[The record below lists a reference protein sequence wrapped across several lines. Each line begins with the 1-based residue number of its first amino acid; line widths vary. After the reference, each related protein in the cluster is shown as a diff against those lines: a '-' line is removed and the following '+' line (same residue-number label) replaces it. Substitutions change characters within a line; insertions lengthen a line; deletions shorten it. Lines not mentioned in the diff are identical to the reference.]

1 MYTSNKK
8 LPLSGDI
15 LIFMS
20 CRYIPFSLK
29 NLDRL
34 IKRFSQSFSAFQEAK
49 QNHRRYERVMNN
61 VILVVLMHFFLKN
74 YCAIGC
80 IYSCFV
86 V

>member
-1 MYTSNKK
+1 MYASNKK

-15 LIFMS
+15 RIFMF

-49 QNHRRYERVMNN
+49 QNHRRYERLMNN

-74 YCAIGC
+74 YCAIGF

>member
-8 LPLSGDI
+8 LHI
-15 LIFMS
+15 RIFMS

-29 NLDRL
+29 NFDRL

-74 YCAIGC
+74 DCAIGC